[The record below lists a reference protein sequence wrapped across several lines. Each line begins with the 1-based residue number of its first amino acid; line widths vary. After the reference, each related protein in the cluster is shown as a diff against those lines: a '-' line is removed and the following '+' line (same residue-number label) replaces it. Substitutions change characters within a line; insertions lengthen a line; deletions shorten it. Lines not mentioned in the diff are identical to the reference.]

1 MSDLSSRIKGGV
13 GVGKGGRAGM
23 KVAPASEAPFS
34 GRGALRYQP
43 EDTGGGADGDGQA
56 AAAGEPPICAR
67 YDMRAERV
75 VSSASRTSF
84 LIRAMQKP
92 RADQ

>member
-1 MSDLSSRIKGGV
+1 MRHHL
-13 GVGKGGRAGM
+13 AG
-23 KVAPASEAPFS
+23 EA
-34 GRGALRYQP
+34 RYRYQP

-67 YDMRAERV
+67 YDMRAERI
-75 VSSASRTSF
+75 VSSAGRTSF